1 MTRILIC
8 ANNIDEL
15 GGAQRVVHLLADSL
29 HRRGHD
35 VTAVGVTPYEP
46 AHEIEWDCSRQ
57 VLMPEVWP
65 KKSAQTE
72 RIRANLRATAVAQ
85 LVELLRSIGP
95 EPGVIITAQVWSME
109 ILADALAV
117 LSPSVR
123 ERWKVIGQYHGSF
136 AAAASGRD
144 LARVQRSYRDVS
156 IFTAL
161 SDEDAAA
168 FTGAGLRNVR
178 SVPNPLAFWP
188 PEPAAL
194 SEATPVLTYLGRL
207 SHEKG
212 VDLLIDAWSLLADRH
227 PQWRMR
233 IVGDGPLAEDLRHQA
248 AVLAGAERIEWHPPT
263 ADPASVLLESN
274 LVAVPSRTEGL
285 PLVIAEAGA
294 CGVPVV
300 ATDCS
305 SGVRQLVGTW
315 GRLAPREDSRAL
327 AGVLDAAMSSEMSA
341 ERWRRAAGEQ
351 ARREMERYRLDAVL
365 DSWERLIVQV
375 LQ

>member
-1 MTRILIC
+1 MTEILIC

-15 GGAQRVVHLLADSL
+15 GGAQRVVHLLADGL
-29 HRRGHD
+29 HRRGHE
-35 VTAVGVTPYEP
+35 VTAIGMTPFEP
-46 AHEIEWDCSRQ
+46 AHEIPWDCPRR

-72 RIRANLRATAVAQ
+72 RIRSNLRATAVAQ
-85 LVELLRSIGP
+85 MVELLRSIGP
-95 EPGVIITAQVWSME
+95 DPGVIITAQVWSME
-109 ILADALAV
+109 IVADALAV
-117 LSPSVR
+117 LNPATR
-123 ERWKVIGQYHGSF
+123 ARWKVIGQYHGSF

-161 SDEDAAA
+161 SEEDAAA
-168 FTGAGLRNVR
+168 FTGAGLRNMR
-178 SVPNPLAFWP
+178 SMPNPLAFWP
-188 PEPAAL
+188 PAPAAL
-194 SEATPVLTYLGRL
+194 SANAGVLTYLGRL

-212 VDLLIDAWSLLADRH
+212 VDLLLDAWSLLADRH

-233 IVGDGPLAEDLRHQA
+233 IVGDGPLAGDLRDQA
-248 AVLAGAERIEWHPPT
+248 AVLAGAERIEWEAPT
-263 ADPASVLLESN
+263 ADPASVLLESD

-294 CGVPVV
+294 SGVPVV

-327 AGVLDAAMSSEMSA
+327 AGVLDAVMGDAKWRSEA
-341 ERWRRAAGEQ
+341 GQRA
-351 ARREMERYRLDAVL
+351 RHEMERYRLDAVL
-365 DSWERLIVQV
+365 DSWERLIGHV

>member
-1 MTRILIC
+1 MTQIMIC

-15 GGAQRVVHLLADSL
+15 GGAQRVVHLLADGF
-29 HRRGHD
+29 HRRGHE

-46 AHEIEWDCSRQ
+46 AHPMPGGFDRR
-57 VLMPEVWP
+57 VLMPDVWP

-72 RIRANLRATAVAQ
+72 RIRANLRATAVSQ
-85 LVELLRSIGP
+85 LVELLRTNGH
-95 EPGVIITAQVWSME
+95 EPGVIVTAQVWSME

-117 LSPSVR
+117 LNPAAR
-123 ERWKVIGQYHGSF
+123 ARWKVIGQYHGSF

-144 LARVQRSYRDVS
+144 LARVLRSYQDVS

-168 FTGAGLRNVR
+168 FTAAGLRNVR
-178 SVPNPLAFWP
+178 SMPNPLAFWP
-188 PEPAAL
+188 TQPAELSAGEPVH
-194 SEATPVLTYLGRL
+194 EPTLTYLGRL
-207 SHEKG
+207 SEEKG

-227 PQWRMR
+227 PNWRLR
-233 IVGDGPLAEDLRHQA
+233 IVGDGPQA
-248 AVLAGAERIEWHPPT
+248 AQLRDQASVLAGAERIDWLQPT
-263 ADPASVLLESN
+263 ADPASVLLDSD

-327 AGVLDAAMSSEMSA
+327 ASVLDAAMSEPA
-341 ERWRRAAGEQ
+341 WRREAG
-351 ARREMERYRLDAVL
+351 ARARQEMERYRLDVVL
-365 DSWERLIVQV
+365 DAWEALIARV

>member
-1 MTRILIC
+1 MTQIVIC
-8 ANNIDEL
+8 ANNIDEH
-15 GGAQRVVHLLADSL
+15 GGAQRVVHLLADGF
-29 HRRGHD
+29 HRRGHE

-46 AHEIEWDCSRQ
+46 AHPMPGGFDRR
-57 VLMPEVWP
+57 VLMPDVWP

-72 RIRANLRATAVAQ
+72 RIRANLRATAVSQ
-85 LVELLRSIGP
+85 LVELLRTKGH

-117 LSPSVR
+117 LNPAAR
-123 ERWKVIGQYHGSF
+123 ARWKVIGQYHGSF

-144 LARVQRSYRDVS
+144 LARVQRSYQDVS

-161 SDEDAAA
+161 SVEDAVA
-168 FTGAGLRNVR
+168 FTAAGLRNMR
-178 SVPNPLAFWP
+178 SMPNPLAFWP
-188 PEPAAL
+188 AQPAELSSDEP
-194 SEATPVLTYLGRL
+194 TLTYLGRL
-207 SHEKG
+207 SQEKG

-227 PQWRMR
+227 PNWRLR
-233 IVGDGPLAEDLRHQA
+233 IVGDGPQA
-248 AVLAGAERIEWHPPT
+248 AQLRDQASLLAGAERIDWLQPT
-263 ADPASVLLESN
+263 ADPASVLMDSE

-327 AGVLDAAMSSEMSA
+327 ASVLDVAMSEPA
-341 ERWRRAAGEQ
+341 WRREAG
-351 ARREMERYRLDAVL
+351 ARAREEMHRYRLDVVL
-365 DSWERLIVQV
+365 DSWEALIARV